1 MQAKLNLSK
10 VVFVRKATHP
20 RNGVTQYGIVRSF
33 TRPDR
38 INHGV
43 VKVGRRYFC
52 SCEDFLYRHVERG
65 TCKHI
70 RAAKAK
76 LAQQRSA

>member
-1 MQAKLNLSK
+1 LI
-10 VVFVRKATHP
+10 
-20 RNGVTQYGIVRSF
+20 YGIVRSF

-70 RAAKAK
+70 RAAKAV
-76 LAQQRSA
+76 LRQRRAS